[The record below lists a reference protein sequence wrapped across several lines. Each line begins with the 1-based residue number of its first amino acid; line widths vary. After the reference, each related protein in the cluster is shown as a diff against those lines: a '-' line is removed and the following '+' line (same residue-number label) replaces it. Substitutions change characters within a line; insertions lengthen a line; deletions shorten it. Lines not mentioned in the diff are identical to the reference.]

1 MITIKDFMEAIQY
14 KPTEGSKFEWTC
26 YGRNAYSL
34 DYWNGVNTV
43 TDGHNGGVSVTM
55 VFDTD
60 NQTVYEMQ
68 AWDYASERS
77 YRWIHPDYVEA
88 IKHESEM
95 RGVAFHESI
104 DDQIFID
111 LDVAAD
117 ILEKATAM
125 VAGVEYDKRVMIS
138 IELTTEEEM
147 QIMRLAHE
155 ADMSLNQFMEFIL
168 RTEMERT
175 RQVGK

>member
-14 KPTEGSKFEWTC
+14 KPTEGSEFLWTC
-26 YGRNAYSL
+26 YGPGAYSL
-34 DYWNGVNTV
+34 DYWNGVH
-43 TDGHNGGVSVTM
+43 DGGVSVTM
-55 VFDTD
+55 VFDTG

-68 AWDYASERS
+68 AWDYSAERS
-77 YRWIHPDYVEA
+77 YRWIHPDYVKA
-88 IKHESEM
+88 IERESEM
-95 RGVAFHESI
+95 RGVVFEESI
-104 DDQIFID
+104 DGQHFID
-111 LDVAAD
+111 LEVPAD

-138 IELTTEEEM
+138 IELSSEEET

-168 RTEMERT
+168 RTEMERNK
-175 RQVGK
+175 RAGD